1 MTVII
6 DKILNVLLAL
16 ILGGMAVVVA
26 GNVFFRFVLNASLY
40 WADELAQI
48 LLVWLTFL
56 GAALAVKEK
65 SHYVLNFLI
74 EKLKGKAKKICWI
87 FQQVMIL
94 TAISI
99 LLYYSSIVTFKIRL
113 WVMPATEISRIF
125 VYAACPIGCLMML
138 YYSIVNIINS
148 NKNSECDKNQL

>member
-1 MTVII
+1 MTGIV
-6 DKILNVLLAL
+6 DRILNVLLVL
-16 ILGGMAVVVA
+16 VLGAMAVIVA
-26 GNVFFRFVLNASLY
+26 GNVFFRFILNASLY

-65 SHYVLNFLI
+65 SHYMLNFLI
-74 EKLKGKAKKICWI
+74 EKLNGNTKKFCWF

-94 TAISI
+94 TAIAI
-99 LLYYSSIVTFKIRL
+99 LLYYSTIVSFKIRL
-113 WVMPATEISRIF
+113 WVMPATEISRFF

-138 YYSIVNIINS
+138 YYSILNIIS
-148 NKNSECDKNQL
+148 SYKKSEFEKD